1 MGGEREARRRR
12 GARRD
17 WLAGLRR
24 THSAIKPTNDP
35 RVIRAILDFSP
46 FPRGEQVEQV
56 RAYVAISG
64 WNAAGGGG
72 NGRALTHRRVGRR
85 SRPNASVSGRCCGNF
100 EHGGRARYRAAPC
113 PSVSMACSACSPR
126 RVEQSI
132 VIAELKGTPAPLV
145 HAYIA
150 LCAVEEGTYGMR
162 GPIDE
167 FWHTLVTFTKTYAG
181 FCERVAGRVPACSAS
196 REVWRCGRRPAASV
210 DYPLGAWRSL
220 TRSLK

>member
-56 RAYVAISG
+56 GAYVAISG

-72 NGRALTHRRVGRR
+72 NGRALTHRRVGDGRGLTR
-85 SRPNASVSGRCCGNF
+85 ASRGAAVAISNTA
-100 EHGGRARYRAAPC
+100 GGRAAVRPL

-145 HAYIA
+145 QAYIA
-150 LCAVEEGTYGMR
+150 LCGVEEGMGC
-162 GPIDE
+162 
-167 FWHTLVTFTKTYAG
+167 AG
-181 FCERVAGRVPACSAS
+181 QSTSSG
-196 REVWRCGRRPAASV
+196 
-210 DYPLGAWRSL
+210 
-220 TRSLK
+220 TR